1 MSFSLFNTLST
12 ELSDSL
18 SSDVSQSHA
27 AVILLLSR
35 GDNPALLFT
44 KRALHLR
51 NHPGEVC
58 FPGGMREPGDVDLL
72 ATALREMEEE
82 IGLPAHEVQVLG
94 RLPEAHTRV
103 GTRVTPFVA
112 SFDASYPL
120 VAAISE
126 LDSIFMVPLSL
137 FEQGIM
143 VREDVFEREGRSYTI
158 PVYHYQ
164 EYEIWGFTAAVTAR
178 FLCLI
183 TKANESKLINNS

>member
-1 MSFSLFNTLST
+1 MSSLLFDVLSR

-18 SSDVSQSHA
+18 HINENHARA
-27 AVILLLSR
+27 AVILLLSC
-35 GDNPALLFT
+35 GDAPALLYT
-44 KRALHLR
+44 RRALHLR

-58 FPGGMREPGDVDLL
+58 FPGGMREPGDADLL

-82 IGLPAHEVQVLG
+82 IGLPASEVQVLG
-94 RLPEAHTRV
+94 RLPEAYTRA
-103 GTRVTPFVA
+103 GTQVTPFVA

-120 VAAISE
+120 VASLSE

-143 VREDVFEREGRSYTI
+143 VREDVFEREGRSYKI

-164 EYEIWGFTAAVTAR
+164 GYEIWGFTAAVTAR
-178 FLCLI
+178 FLQLL
-183 TKANESKLINNS
+183 TQLAHPK